1 MLQKLSP
8 DDWIDA
14 GLNALARDGFTALKA
29 DVIARKLSV
38 SRGSFYWHFAD
49 VAAFE
54 NAVMERW
61 RDVMAE
67 AVIRE
72 LEGLTPA
79 SARLSHLSRLAFGA
93 SPALEIAMRTWAA
106 SDARA
111 RAVVRTVDKRR
122 LTYIGRMLRDGG
134 VASDQV
140 QPRAQIIYWTYL
152 GFVLSGQ
159 PVPEVERNRLI
170 EQLTRLGLGE
180 TRTGGRSPRGRGTL
194 ARRSLKSA

>member
-1 MLQKLSP
+1 MLQKLSA

-14 GLNALARDGFTALKA
+14 GLKALARDGFTALKA

-49 VAAFE
+49 VTAFE
-54 NAVMERW
+54 KAVMQRW

-72 LEGLTPA
+72 LEDIKPA
-79 SARLSHLSRLAFGA
+79 SARLKHLMRLAFGA
-93 SPALEIAMRTWAA
+93 SPALEIAMRAWAS
-106 SDARA
+106 SDLRA
-111 RAVVRTVDKRR
+111 RAMVGAVDKRR
-122 LTYIGRMLRDGG
+122 LAYIARMLRDSE
-134 VASDQV
+134 VATEHV

-152 GFVLSGQ
+152 GFVLSGE
-159 PVPEVERNRLI
+159 PVARPERNRVI
-170 EQLTRLGLGE
+170 EQLAVLG
-180 TRTGGRSPRGRGTL
+180 GGVGRRRARRAL